1 MYRTPG
7 TSDPRSPGNMAQLQK
22 HKAELFSNRDK
33 ALSAVADQRI
43 WPIDPRMG
51 PSEAQEKQRAEAL
64 DELAAFAKAVSDLY
78 ELMTDV
84 FARHK
89 KQQEQ
94 ELEDAKAEE
103 EASRKR
109 SREDEEAPAG
119 PEQEMADILS
129 RLELETRE
137 MKASFADQEAEIHED
152 VDNQVLEL
160 CDALG
165 APETI
170 DVDEPEDDEDLPTP
184 EERTEEQTRDM
195 ERLGRNV
202 VDVAQ
207 TLASNEGAHQVVI
220 RQRDEIAKLRAEVA
234 EFDQEAPQLQKE
246 LEELTARQAKLEEE
260 LSALILAF
268 EAHVARHPPTPPRS
282 PMHQPMSLL
291 EVPGYLS
298 LERTEEGAP
307 APIEEDIAQE
317 VRARL
322 MPMLMN
328 ARDEVGRAFATEGVE
343 LVGTIKPQLA
353 KVVRAMEVMA
363 QVEAASVRPVPTAP
377 MGVWGARPA

>member
-1 MYRTPG
+1 M
-7 TSDPRSPGNMAQLQK
+7 
-22 HKAELFSNRDK
+22 
-33 ALSAVADQRI
+33 SAVAEQRI
-43 WPIDPRMG
+43 WPIDPRTG
-51 PSEAQEKQRAEAL
+51 PSEAQEKQRADAL

-89 KQQEQ
+89 KQKEQ
-94 ELEDAKAEE
+94 EIEDAKAEE

-109 SREDEEAPAG
+109 SREDEEAPVG
-119 PEQEMADILS
+119 PEQEVADILS

-137 MKASFADQEAEIHED
+137 MKAGFADQEAEIHED

-170 DVDEPEDDEDLPTP
+170 DVDEPADDEDLSTP
-184 EERTEEQTRDM
+184 EERTEEQMHDM

-207 TLASNEGAHQVVI
+207 TLASTEGAHEVAI
-220 RQRDEIAKLRAEVA
+220 KQRDEIATLRAEVA
-234 EFDQEAPQLQKE
+234 EFNQEAPELQKK

-260 LSALILAF
+260 LSALVLAF
-268 EAHVARHPPTPPRS
+268 EAHVMRPPPTPPRS
-282 PMHQPMSLL
+282 PMHQPTSLL

-298 LERTEEGAP
+298 LERTDEDVP

-322 MPMLMN
+322 MPMLKG
-328 ARDEVGRAFATEGVE
+328 ARDEVGRAFASQGTE
-343 LVGTIKPQLA
+343 LVGTVKPQLA

-363 QVEAASVRPVPTAP
+363 QVEAASVRPAPTAP